1 MKIQIDIQASGLE
14 SAINNLANALK
25 ASSKTAVEVEVPKSV
40 EEDLPNEVEEDVKQ
54 KVQEV
59 QEEPK
64 EEKTSS
70 GLKFEDVRV
79 KLAEISQQGKQKEI
93 KALVKSFG
101 VDKLSDIP
109 EEKYSEL
116 LEKAEAL

>member
-1 MKIQIDIQASGLE
+1 MKIQIDIQALGLE

-25 ASSKTAVEVEVPKSV
+25 GSSKTIEVEVPKTV